1 MTTLLFVKEFIRE
14 KLGADNLQLM
24 FDEDNLTN
32 EEEIIEQSLIENV
45 YFKIVSSPKF
55 GGGPSK
61 SEESKDMEP
70 VRAFNYQPLRMPMIH
85 ST

>member
-1 MTTLLFVKEFIRE
+1 
-14 KLGADNLQLM
+14 M

-55 GGGPSK
+55 GGGSAK
-61 SEESKDMEP
+61 SEESKDIEP
-70 VRAFNYQPLRMPMIH
+70 VRAFNYQPFRMPMIH